1 MRREVK
7 LTVVRDGVEIP
18 LVLPAGLR
26 INTEEHESAFDL
38 EKAVKGGYTAGFR
51 IPVAG
56 NEAALDYQHIL
67 AVRYNYVLFSANLYE
82 GDVLYYRGTLAIEES
97 SYSIGGSSYDAN
109 FIVDE
114 YSTLVDGKTVQDAL
128 GDEGYTFASPAQQ
141 NIRDEVTAVVEDE
154 PDDVPWRMPPF
165 RNEKMFD
172 GAEELDGVYK
182 GIVNAWF
189 PDSDRYGL
197 NEYGDASAYMAPWMN
212 MVYVLRKCFTFIGY
226 HVTGDALENAWLK
239 KQLIWGNHTLDNIN
253 TVQYALFKKTGSTV
267 ISGFTWQPLP
277 VDVVVE
283 DFTSGQNATTG
294 DDPYPVSAAITL
306 WVRIVLYIGDCDAEA
321 IAFGKASDP
330 GTEFVINN
338 PQPNTTYQV
347 AFEVTYTGS
356 EVFDGIVMRV
366 NAGAS
371 VTVLPETTIEWQNPD
386 GDRWNKWPQQFKYA
400 ECVPKMNISTFLTA
414 VKRVYGLRF
423 DVNSVTKSVRVEVAD
438 SLWNDTTGAEIE
450 AGEDYRIKPR
460 RPMQMEVRWN
470 NEVFDTTPF
479 GVVGT
484 VAHADL
490 MNFVPALPKQ
500 LLLVKN
506 EGELYQGSVDNPVG
520 RPNVPAVMGYEDG
533 ETTETVLPMTLTQM
547 RRMLAYDGATDNKW
561 LLPVMDQKA
570 STAYPA
576 VGYNNWPLVFMTW
589 YGLIEDWLYATD
601 LDPTAKTYPMA
612 SLYPLLPNGDEI
624 ADSESFDLNA
634 DNSVLNRQRRMLTT
648 LAQNRT
654 VEVMV
659 YDSPA
664 RRIKPG
670 QWVRYR
676 DNPWMVK
683 RKELVLGDDGPVKLE
698 LVGWVGV

>member
-128 GDEGYTFASPAQQ
+128 GDEGYTFASPDQQ
-141 NIRDEVTAVVEDE
+141 DIRDEVGALINETM
-154 PDDVPWRMPPF
+154 DVIPWMLPPF

-172 GAEELDGVYK
+172 GAEELEGVYK

-189 PDSDRYGL
+189 PDSDRYDW
-197 NEYGDASAYMAPWMN
+197 NDYGNADAYIAPWMS

-239 KQLIWGNHTLDNIN
+239 KQLIWGNHTLDNI
-253 TVQYALFKKTGSTV
+253 QAAGFAQFKKNTPVTL
-267 ISGFTWQPLP
+267 SGYTWQALP
-277 VDVVVE
+277 VEEVIE
-283 DFTSGQNATTG
+283 DFTVGQNATTG
-294 DDPYPVSAAITL
+294 AEPYPVATPMTRWI
-306 WVRIVLYIGDCDAEA
+306 RILMKTGACTATQLD
-321 IAFGKASDP
+321 FGKASAPGIEFIMDDP
-330 GTEFVINN
+330 LPDTA
-338 PQPNTTYQV
+338 YQV
-347 AFEVTYTGS
+347 VFPVNYSGS
-356 EVFDGIVMRV
+356 EVFDGIVIRPFGGDITIQ
-366 NAGAS
+366 AG
-371 VTVLPETTIEWQNPD
+371 TIVEWHD
-386 GDRWNKWPQQFKYA
+386 DEGSLWNKWPQQFKYA
-400 ECVPKMNISTFLTA
+400 DCVPAMNISTFLTA
-414 VKRVYGLRF
+414 VKSVYGLRF
-423 DVNSVTKSVRVEVAD
+423 DVNSVTKSVSITIVDDLWEAINAD
-438 SLWNDTTGAEIE
+438 EIE
-450 AGEDYRIKPR
+450 AGENYRIKPR
-460 RPMQMEVRWN
+460 MPKKFAVAWGN
-470 NEVFDTTPF
+470 DVFDFTPF
-479 GVVGT
+479 ATYET
-484 VAHADL
+484 VPHRDRLVFAPGLSNDL
-490 MNFVPALPKQ
+490 ALV
-500 LLLVKN
+500 LN
-506 EGELYQGSVDNPVG
+506 EGELYLGKVDNPVG
-520 RPNVPAVMGYEDG
+520 RPNIPAIVGYDNGED
-533 ETTETVLPMTLTQM
+533 EELALKMTLPQM
-547 RRMLAYDGATDNKW
+547 RRLDAYDGEPGEKW
-561 LLPVMDQKA
+561 LLPVFDQKA
-570 STAYPA
+570 STDHPP
-576 VGYNNWPLVFMTW
+576 VGRNNWPLVFMTW
-589 YGLIEDWLYATD
+589 YGLVEDGLYS
-601 LDPTAKTYPMA
+601 PAKTYPMA